1 MKSLIKDIAISI
13 LIVVCIFLI
22 LSVILYNKI
31 SINKVIPKSEEYQIS
46 NEMQEAL
53 NDSEK
58 DEDKEFVTTYA
69 IGASDLKK
77 YEATKEYVKGKK
89 NPFAPESEEN
99 SLNSNNTTGD
109 TDENSSS
116 SNRFYEDDGTK

>member
-1 MKSLIKDIAISI
+1 MKGLIKDIIISI
-13 LIVVCIFLI
+13 LIVACIFLI

-31 SINKVIPKSEEYQIS
+31 SISKVIPKSEEYQIS

-53 NDSEK
+53 NDSAKSEN
-58 DEDKEFVTTYA
+58 KEFVTTYS

-89 NPFAPESEEN
+89 NPFAVESTGN
-99 SLNSNNTTGD
+99 GSNSNNTTGE

-116 SNRFYEDDGTK
+116 SDRFYEDDGTK